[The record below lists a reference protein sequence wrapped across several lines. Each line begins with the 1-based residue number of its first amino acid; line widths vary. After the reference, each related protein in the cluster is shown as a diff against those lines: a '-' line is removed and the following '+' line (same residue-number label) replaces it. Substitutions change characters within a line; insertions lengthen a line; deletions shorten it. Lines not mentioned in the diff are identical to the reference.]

1 MVGAYSGIKL
11 QVYWQEKK
19 GVAFCAL
26 PKTKKHKQK
35 HVFFIGIVFFHA
47 FAVWCWI
54 LILSLLAFVFIV
66 SFLLC
71 HVSLVACTMSI
82 LKVDIFAWHLQHFG
96 LRFLLLLL
104 LLDVGCWILF
114 LSAFLPNAAYT
125 VQSTVFSFQNVA
137 NTVLI
142 GATCRFYLQNAA
154 NTVYIRDVSVKCDNN
169 TLPGH
174 IYCNYSAN
182 ERLKVQNVAN
192 ICKCHPRY
200 AF

>member
-1 MVGAYSGIKL
+1 MLDSHFVFVGIC
-11 QVYWQEKK
+11 
-19 GVAFCAL
+19 F
-26 PKTKKHKQK
+26 HR
-35 HVFFIGIVFFHA
+35 FFLIMSRFPCCLHNEHTEGWHICLA
-47 FAVWCWI
+47 FAALW
-54 LILSLLAFVFIV
+54 AKVFA
-66 SFLLC
+66 
-71 HVSLVACTMSI
+71 LVIA
-82 LKVDIFAWHLQHFG
+82 
-96 LRFLLLLL
+96 
-104 LLDVGCWILF
+104 VGCWILF

-142 GATCRFYLQNAA
+142 GSTCRFYLQNAA
-154 NTVYIRDVSVKCDNN
+154 NTVYIGDVSVKCDNN

-182 ERLKVQNVAN
+182 ERLKVQKVAN